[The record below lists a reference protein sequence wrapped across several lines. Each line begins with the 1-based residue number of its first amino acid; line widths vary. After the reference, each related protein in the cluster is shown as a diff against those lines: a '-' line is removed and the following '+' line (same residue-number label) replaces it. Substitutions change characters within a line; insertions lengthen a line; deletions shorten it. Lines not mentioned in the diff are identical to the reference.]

1 MTRRRKF
8 VIAGLVAVV
17 LIVGST
23 AYVLL
28 SHSGGKPITIS
39 ELKSLNDS
47 GPGET
52 VSVMG
57 EVSPGSIEWDPAS
70 RVMRFALIDSSNTL
84 EVVYRGV
91 VPDDFRAGE
100 DIAVEGWYTES
111 GIFEARSFT
120 SSGSFLC
127 NSICH

>member
-1 MTRRRKF
+1 MTRKRKL
-8 VIAGLVAVV
+8 VIAGLVVVV
-17 LIVGST
+17 LIVGFT

-28 SHSGGKPITIS
+28 SHSGGRPITIS
-39 ELKSLNDS
+39 ELKSRNDS
-47 GPGET
+47 APGDT
-52 VSVMG
+52 VSVVG
-57 EVSPGSIEWDPAS
+57 EVEAGSIDWDSAS
-70 RVMRFALIDSSNTL
+70 GVMRFALIGSSDTL

-91 VPDDFRAGE
+91 VPDDFGAGE